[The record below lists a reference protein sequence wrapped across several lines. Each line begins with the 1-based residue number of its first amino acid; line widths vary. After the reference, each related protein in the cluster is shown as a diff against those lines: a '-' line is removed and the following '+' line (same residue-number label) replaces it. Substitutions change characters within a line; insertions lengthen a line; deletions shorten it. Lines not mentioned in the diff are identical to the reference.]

1 MSLHD
6 RLTEDLKLAMKARD
20 QLRMD
25 VIRMIKAAVMNKE
38 MEIKK
43 DLDDAEMSRV
53 MTTMIKQRRESVE
66 QFEKG
71 NRAELAA
78 KERQEITILESYLPQ
93 ALSSEELSTVVDA
106 VYSGNRRSISERD
119 GRGDES
125 RDGPRGRPAGRRQTD
140 QRPRPCQAPIA
151 QPASAILKDDRSP
164 HLCARLTG
172 TGMGILIVDDS
183 PDQQT
188 LLRSILKQGR
198 PYGSPERRICQ
209 GGVLPCSTWTAK
221 RRLLRST

>member
-25 VIRMIKAAVMNKE
+25 VIRMVKAAVMNKE
-38 MEIKK
+38 LELKK

-78 KERQEITILESYLPQ
+78 KERQEIVILESYLPQ
-93 ALSSEELSTVVDA
+93 AISSEQLATIVDA
-106 VYSGNRRSISERD
+106 AIQETGAHSLKEMGAVMKAVMVRVAGQTVDGKQISE
-119 GRGDES
+119 
-125 RDGPRGRPAGRRQTD
+125 
-140 QRPRPCQAPIA
+140 
-151 QPASAILKDDRSP
+151 LVRSK
-164 HLCARLTG
+164 L
-172 TGMGILIVDDS
+172 
-183 PDQQT
+183 Q
-188 LLRSILKQGR
+188 
-198 PYGSPERRICQ
+198 
-209 GGVLPCSTWTAK
+209 
-221 RRLLRST
+221 

>member
-25 VIRMIKAAVMNKE
+25 VIRMVKAAVMNKE
-38 MEIKK
+38 LELKK

-78 KERQEITILESYLPQ
+78 KERQEIVILESYLPQ
-93 ALSSEELSTVVDA
+93 AISIAQLSAIVDTAIQETGAHSLKEMGAVMKAVMVRVAGQTVD
-106 VYSGNRRSISERD
+106 GKQISE
-119 GRGDES
+119 
-125 RDGPRGRPAGRRQTD
+125 
-140 QRPRPCQAPIA
+140 
-151 QPASAILKDDRSP
+151 LVRSK
-164 HLCARLTG
+164 L
-172 TGMGILIVDDS
+172 
-183 PDQQT
+183 Q
-188 LLRSILKQGR
+188 
-198 PYGSPERRICQ
+198 
-209 GGVLPCSTWTAK
+209 
-221 RRLLRST
+221 